1 MRLQYAYL
9 HLTILNFVA
18 LLNNWNRSLYFCE
31 IFLYIPMKSI
41 VSTDQYDAKCFD
53 AKQRKHW
60 SSSVVALLTQ
70 KANKLMSLGV
80 TGQAARGG

>member
-18 LLNNWNRSLYFCE
+18 LLNNWNSSLYFCE
-31 IFLYIPMKSI
+31 IFLYIRMKSI

-53 AKQRKHW
+53 AK
-60 SSSVVALLTQ
+60 
-70 KANKLMSLGV
+70 
-80 TGQAARGG
+80 